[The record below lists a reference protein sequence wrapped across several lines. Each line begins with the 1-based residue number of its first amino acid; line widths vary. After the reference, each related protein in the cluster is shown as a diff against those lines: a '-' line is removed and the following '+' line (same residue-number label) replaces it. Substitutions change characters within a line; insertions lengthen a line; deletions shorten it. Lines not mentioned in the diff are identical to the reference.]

1 MSAPL
6 FFSNLKCIYMKPHE
20 FLEELSDMLFEVN
33 VAMSDALCAMKLLQ
47 ERGASIGERRRCLKQ
62 VCELQQQQK
71 VLNHIRVV
79 ALLFAN
85 KGEKLPTVN
94 VSLNWIV
101 RRWLNEEIAPES
113 LQMVEELIKF
123 VKERDNALWFECL
136 TGHSNLGYPLDLF

>member
-1 MSAPL
+1 
-6 FFSNLKCIYMKPHE
+6 MKPHE
-20 FLEELSDMLFEVN
+20 FLEELSDVLFEVN
-33 VAMSDALCAMKLLQ
+33 VEMSDALCAMKLLQ
-47 ERGASIGERRRCLKQ
+47 ERGASIGERRRCLKR
-62 VCELQQQQK
+62 VCELQEQQK

-123 VKERDNALWFECL
+123 VKERDNALWSECL
-136 TGHSNLGYPLDLF
+136 IGHSNLGHPLDLF

>member
-6 FFSNLKCIYMKPHE
+6 FFRNQNHTYMKPHE
-20 FLEELSDMLFEVN
+20 FLEELSDLLFEVN
-33 VAMSDALCAMKLLQ
+33 VEMSDALCAMKLLQ
-47 ERGASIGERRRCLKQ
+47 ERGASIGERRRCLKR
-62 VCELQQQQK
+62 VCELQEQQK

-79 ALLFAN
+79 AILFAN

-113 LQMVEELIKF
+113 LPMVEEFIKF
-123 VKERDNALWFECL
+123 VKERDNALWSECL
-136 TGHSNLGYPLDLF
+136 IGHSNLGYPLDLF